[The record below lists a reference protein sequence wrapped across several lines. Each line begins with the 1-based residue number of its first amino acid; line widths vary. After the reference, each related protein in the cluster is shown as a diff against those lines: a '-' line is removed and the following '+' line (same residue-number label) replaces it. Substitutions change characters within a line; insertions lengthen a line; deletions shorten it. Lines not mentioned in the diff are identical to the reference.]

1 MNLTEHELVNLLED
15 HLKRKGPEKFFCA
28 WDIDLIH
35 GAISR
40 KPPSTARD
48 RQTRVLYV
56 EGQVRNSVR
65 VCEVKKASVPAF
77 YEKERS
83 TTHLME
89 RTYVNQGE
97 ARYKSMILF
106 FVIFEGPEGPRKI
119 VESLRNVTSYEERLV
134 RSFQAACEE
143 EDAWVSPPA
152 VADNLV
158 DSKSTFY
165 DDEFAHL
172 YGEWQRRSEDRS

>member
-1 MNLTEHELVNLLED
+1 MDLSDAELVNLLED
-15 HLKRKGPEKFFCA
+15 HLKSRPPEKFFCA

-35 GAISR
+35 GALSR
-40 KPPSTARD
+40 RPPRAVAD
-48 RQTRVLYV
+48 RQPRVLFV

-89 RTYVNQGE
+89 RTYVNRGE

-106 FVIFEGPEGPRKI
+106 FIIFSSSDGPRKI
-119 VESLRNVTSYEERLV
+119 VESLRNISGYEARLV
-134 RSFQAACEE
+134 RSFEAACEE
-143 EDAWVSPPA
+143 EDTWVSPPA

-158 DSKSTFY
+158 DPASTFY
-165 DDEFAHL
+165 DRDFARL
-172 YGEWQRRSEDRS
+172 